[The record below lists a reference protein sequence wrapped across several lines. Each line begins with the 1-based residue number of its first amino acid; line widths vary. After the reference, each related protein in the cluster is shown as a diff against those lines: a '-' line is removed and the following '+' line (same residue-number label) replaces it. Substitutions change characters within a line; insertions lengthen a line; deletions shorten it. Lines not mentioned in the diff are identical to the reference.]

1 MDTKLLVQRKSVFWR
16 VHLWAAFIAT
26 PFALIGAL
34 TGMLYVL
41 TPQIEG
47 ALHGHLDR
55 VAPAASRLSL
65 DDLVGLARR
74 AAPEGAALRYVVTPV
89 EADQSVRFYF
99 DPADE
104 KPGSATRTGGEHAEH
119 QAANMP
125 VGVVAPAVLAKMDHR
140 LPQGSIVYL
149 NPYNGE
155 VLGMHREMDR
165 FSMWSKRLHSSLLQ
179 GNDWRWMLE
188 LSTSWVLVMLITGVY
203 LWWPR
208 AEQTALPRTGLT
220 GRLGWRQWHAFTGVA
235 LSVITLII
243 LSTGLTWS
251 RYTGA
256 QIKAL
261 AESVG
266 QGSPQSPKNLRS
278 LQQVNQTP
286 LGWQQIYEA
295 VRAQAPSVS
304 YQIAPPKRADD
315 VWRISNF
322 DRGQPTSRFTLQMD
336 GYSGQA
342 LYYRAWDSFTLFN
355 KATAVGIPFHRGEFG
370 LWNQALLLVFGSG
383 VVWWLVSG
391 WFMFFKRRRQGF
403 LGLPRVQPGAWRTVP
418 VPAWLTAVAFLPAMP
433 VWAWSVGAVCL
444 VEVVLAWRGVR
455 TQVVV

>member
-1 MDTKLLVQRKSVFWR
+1 MDTKLLAQRKSVFWR

-41 TPQIEG
+41 TPQIE
-47 ALHGHLDR
+47 AVLHVHLDR
-55 VAPAASRLSL
+55 VVPAESRLSL
-65 DDLVGLARR
+65 DELVSLAGR
-74 AAPEGAALRYVVTPV
+74 AAPAGAALRYVVTP
-89 EADQSVRFYF
+89 EATDQSVRFYF
-99 DPADE
+99 DPPND
-104 KPGSATRTGGEHAEH
+104 KPQQAMHTAGEHSEH
-119 QAANMP
+119 QTAN
-125 VGVVAPAVLAKMDHR
+125 VSASVTAPAMPAKMDHR

-155 VLGMHREMDR
+155 VLGMHRELDR

-188 LSTSWVLVMLITGVY
+188 LSTSWVLVMLLTGVY

-208 AEQTALPRTGLT
+208 TGQSVLPASGLT
-220 GRLGWRQWHAFTGVA
+220 GRQGWRQWHAFTGVG

-251 RYTGA
+251 RYSGS
-256 QIKAL
+256 QIKAV
-261 AESVG
+261 ADYVG
-266 QGSPQSPKNLRS
+266 QGSPQAPKTLRSQQQPNQSPKS
-278 LQQVNQTP
+278 WQQV
-286 LGWQQIYEA
+286 YEA

-322 DRGQPTSRFTLQMD
+322 DRGQPSSRFTLHMD

-342 LYYRAWDSFTLFN
+342 LYYRGWESFTLFN

-370 LWNQALLLVFGSG
+370 IWNQALLLVFGLG

-391 WFMFFKRRRQGF
+391 WVMFLKRKRQGF
-403 LGLPRVQPGAWRTVP
+403 LGLPRWQPGALRTVP
-418 VPAWLTAVAFLPAMP
+418 GPAWLTALVLLPVMP

-444 VEVVLAWRGVR
+444 VEVMLAWRGLR

>member
-1 MDTKLLVQRKSVFWR
+1 MDTKLMAQRKSVFWR

-41 TPQIEG
+41 TPQVEA

-55 VAPAASRLSL
+55 VVPAQSRLSL
-65 DDLVGLARR
+65 DELVGLATR
-74 AAPEGAALRYVVTPV
+74 AAPEGTALRYVVTPV
-89 EADQSVRFYF
+89 EVDQSVRVYF
-99 DPADE
+99 DPAEE
-104 KPGSATRTGGEHAEH
+104 KRHKATGTEGEHSEH
-119 QAANMP
+119 QAAS
-125 VGVVAPAVLAKMDHR
+125 VSGGVVAMALPVKMDRR

-155 VLGMHREMDR
+155 VLGMQRELDR

-188 LSTSWVLVMLITGVY
+188 LSTSWVLVMLLTGVY

-208 AEQTALPRTGLT
+208 ADQSALPKSGLT
-220 GRLGWRQWHAFTGVA
+220 GRQGWRQWHAFTGVV

-251 RYTGA
+251 RYAGS
-256 QIKAL
+256 QIKAV
-261 AESVG
+261 ADSVG
-266 QGSPQSPKNLRS
+266 QGSPQPPKNLRS
-278 LQQVNQTP
+278 QQQVNQAP
-286 LGWQQIYEA
+286 MGWQQVYEA

-322 DRGQPTSRFTLQMD
+322 DRGQPTSRFTLLMD

-342 LYYRAWDSFTLFN
+342 LYYRGWDSFTMFN

-370 LWNQALLLVFGSG
+370 IWNQALLFVFGLG

-391 WFMFFKRRRQGF
+391 WVMFLKRRRQGF
-403 LGLPRVQPGAWRTVP
+403 FGLPRLQPGAWRTVP
-418 VPAWLTAVAFLPAMP
+418 VPAWLTAVVLLLVMP
-433 VWAWSVGAVCL
+433 VWACSVGAVCL
-444 VEVVLAWRGVR
+444 VELGLAWRGVR
-455 TQVVV
+455 TPVVV